1 MTDHTIVETPAVG
14 TPPVETPNRSY
25 VDWPAIFAGAV
36 IASGSMAVLTTF
48 AGALGLSSIT
58 ADDGGD
64 ISTVWLV
71 LTALFVIISMVGSY
85 MLGGY
90 VTGRMRHPSVETSRD
105 ELTFRDGI
113 NGLVVWGIGTIIST
127 LLAVG
132 LVSGGVKAAG
142 NVAATAIEATG
153 SAVGGAAQGAGQ
165 LAGGVISGAGS
176 AVGGVAQGVGQAAA
190 PTVNDMLP
198 GGFKA
203 NPVDY
208 FTDVLLRT
216 DPQISQMDDTQNMA
230 YTQRQVSGI
239 LGTLLSTGEISDGD
253 RIWLTNQI
261 VARTGL
267 SPTDAEVRV
276 AETVERVKTV
286 RTEAQAKI
294 DEAQK
299 QLTEVRA
306 QAEKAVEDAKI
317 AAADAAEKARI
328 TGILTAFL
336 LGASALVAAVAAYIG
351 AVHGGRHRDEGRI
364 WGGLAYR
371 K

>member
-1 MTDHTIVETPAVG
+1 MAEQTVIE
-14 TPPVETPNRSY
+14 TPPVDTPVRSY
-25 VDWPAIFAGAV
+25 VDWPAILAGAV
-36 IASGSMAVLTTF
+36 IASGAMAVLTAF
-48 AGALGLSSIT
+48 AGGLGLSSIT

-64 ISTVWLV
+64 ISVTWLV
-71 LTALFVIISMVGSY
+71 LTALFVILSMVGSY

-90 VTGRMRHPSVETSRD
+90 ITGRMRRPTGETVDRD
-105 ELTFRDGI
+105 ELTFRDGM
-113 NGLVVWGIGTIIST
+113 NGLVVWGIGTIISG
-127 LLAVG
+127 LLAIGV
-132 LVSGGVKAAG
+132 VSGGVKAAG
-142 NVAATAIEATG
+142 TVATTAIEATG
-153 SAVGGAAQGAGQ
+153 AAVGGAAQGAGSVV
-165 LAGGVISGAGS
+165 A
-176 AVGGVAQGVGQAAA
+176 GVAQGAGAAA
-190 PTVNDMLP
+190 GPTMEQMLP

-216 DPQISQMDDTQNMA
+216 DPQIAQMDDAQNMA
-230 YTQRQVSGI
+230 YTQRQISGI
-239 LGTLLSTGEISDGD
+239 LGTLLSSGEISDAD

-276 AETVERVKTV
+276 AETTERIKAV
-286 RTEAQAKI
+286 RAEAQTKI
-294 DEAQK
+294 EEAQK
-299 QLTEVRA
+299 QVEEART
-306 QAEKAVEDAKI
+306 QAEKAVEDAKV

-364 WGGLAYR
+364 WGGLSYR
-371 K
+371 N